1 MKYFI
6 IVLFL
11 LFLTLS
17 GCSSKKSAAVAVK
30 DQGIQQEGIQLEEIE
45 EISEEKI
52 VRAEEK
58 QEIEKIETPAPPID
72 EEKEDESIVSVI
84 ETLEGCYKTADL
96 KKWQNLLTPMYRERH
111 NDPEFLKLGGWSA
124 TDIESFFYLLVETRK
139 KGNITS
145 LPISRVEFINQNKA
159 LVYVILGDKEFPEPQ
174 HTFIRLDNRWY
185 KGLTEEGE

>member
-17 GCSSKKSAAVAVK
+17 GCSSKKYGAVK
-30 DQGIQQEGIQLEEIE
+30 DQGIQQEDIQQEEIE

-72 EEKEDESIVSVI
+72 EEKEAESIVSVI

-96 KKWQNLLTPMYRERH
+96 KKWQTLLTPMYRERH
-111 NDPEFLKLGGWSA
+111 NDPEFLKLDGWSA

>member
-11 LFLTLS
+11 LFLTLA
-17 GCSSKKSAAVAVK
+17 GCSSKKYGAVK

>member
-11 LFLTLS
+11 LSLTLS
-17 GCSSKKSAAVAVK
+17 GCSSKKYGAVK
-30 DQGIQQEGIQLEEIE
+30 DQEIQQEEIE

-52 VRAEEK
+52 
-58 QEIEKIETPAPPID
+58 ETPVPPID
-72 EEKEDESIVSVI
+72 EEKEAESIVSVI

-96 KKWQNLLTPMYRERH
+96 KKWQNLLTPMYMERH

>member
-11 LFLTLS
+11 LSLTLS
-17 GCSSKKSAAVAVK
+17 GCSSKKYGAVK
-30 DQGIQQEGIQLEEIE
+30 DQEIQQEEIQQEEIE

-72 EEKEDESIVSVI
+72 EEKEAESIVSVI

-96 KKWQNLLTPMYRERH
+96 KKWQTLLTPMYRERH
-111 NDPEFLKLGGWSA
+111 NDPEFLKLEGWSA